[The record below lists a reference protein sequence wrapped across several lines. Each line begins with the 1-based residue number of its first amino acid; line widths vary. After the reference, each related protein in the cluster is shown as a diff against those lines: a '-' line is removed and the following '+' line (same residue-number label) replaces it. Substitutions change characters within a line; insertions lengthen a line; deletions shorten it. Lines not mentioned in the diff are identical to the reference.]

1 MDESRSHS
9 IAVVQSF
16 PACTRA
22 GDAPSV
28 GSKPSSPGGHS
39 PNDTAEEKAEPSSD
53 PSQVKEEVKEEVEP
67 GGRTG
72 SEGGEDALP
81 SAAGEGT
88 SHPVVAAALSKRGGS
103 FSAYII

>member
-16 PACTRA
+16 PACSRA

-39 PNDTAEEKAEPSSD
+39 PDDTTEEKAEPSSD
-53 PSQVKEEVKEEVEP
+53 PSQVKEEVEP

-72 SEGGEDALP
+72 SAGGEDALP

-88 SHPVVAAALSKRGGS
+88 SHPVVAAAL
-103 FSAYII
+103 